1 MVLFLVLKTTSIGY
15 EYGIKASINKILNS
29 NYLQIGDYQP

>member
-1 MVLFLVLKTTSIGY
+1 MVLFLVLETTSASY
-15 EYGIKASINKILNS
+15 EYGIKARINKILTL